1 MNELYKLGISD
12 NTIKSMLNI
21 NNELKD
27 MSTKDILEKE
37 IILENINCSNIQIRN
52 IISSNPIFL
61 SRTNEDIINLINY
74 LEKIG
79 FNNINVLFDSNPY
92 ILSLEIYEINNYI
105 ESKKNSGQSLSDII
119 DDMYSNPILFNE
131 I

>member
-119 DDMYSNPILFNE
+119 DDMYSNSILFNE